1 MTGLGLRDGRQ
12 HRDRA
17 SLFDNLIAER
27 DAFRIV
33 LLEPLIGKVWRR
45 EYLEVV
51 DVANLLVGIDID
63 PNGRHWSLFS
73 LRRPQWVSLRELL
86 NSRT

>member
-1 MTGLGLRDGRQ
+1 MTGVGLRDGRQ

-33 LLEPLIGKVWRR
+33 LLEPLIGKVWRG
-45 EYLEVV
+45 EYLEVRWSTSPTS
-51 DVANLLVGIDID
+51 LVVSTQIQTVVIGPSLACTG
-63 PNGRHWSLFS
+63 PNGYLC
-73 LRRPQWVSLRELL
+73 VMD
-86 NSRT
+86 